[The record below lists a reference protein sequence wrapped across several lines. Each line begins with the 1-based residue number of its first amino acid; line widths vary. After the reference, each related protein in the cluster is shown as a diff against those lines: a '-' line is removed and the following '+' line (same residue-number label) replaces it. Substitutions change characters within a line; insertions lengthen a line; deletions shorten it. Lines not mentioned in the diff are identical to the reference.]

1 VDWLYLGSEGAS
13 GGILMMWD
21 RRVVEKM
28 DSAMGQYSISCKF
41 RNVLDQTDWA
51 FSGVYGPNINRER
64 DFMWEELAGVASWWG
79 VLWVVGGD
87 FNVVRF
93 PSERL
98 GMTHFTPAMHGFS
111 DFISSCGL
119 RDTQLEGGLF
129 TWLNN
134 RANVAMSRID
144 RFLYS
149 DEWDGLFPKIQQ
161 KRLPRILSDH
171 FPILLECGDF
181 SRGRR
186 PFRFENMWLKA
197 DGFNERVKEWW
208 DSYIFY
214 GTPSY
219 IMACKLKALKVD
231 LKKWNEEVFRNV
243 GVKKNKLMFE
253 LEELDAVADL
263 RQLTGEESQKKAQI
277 VVDLECTSL
286 LEEISWRQKSRALW
300 LREGDKNTKFFH
312 RLANSHRRYNS
323 ISSLSIN
330 GVLSSDS
337 ETISECITNFYTHL
351 FEEEECERPLLD
363 GLDFSMI
370 SGKDALWL
378 ERLFGEE
385 EVAGVVAGFNGDK
398 APGPDGFSMWF
409 FQSCWDILH
418 PDVMAVLHYFHG
430 LSSFEKSLNAT
441 FVSLIP
447 KKQPFWRLRILGLLV
462 WWVVFIKFWLKC

>member
-1 VDWLYLGSEGAS
+1 
-13 GGILMMWD
+13 
-21 RRVVEKM
+21 
-28 DSAMGQYSISCKF
+28 
-41 RNVLDQTDWA
+41 
-51 FSGVYGPNINRER
+51 
-64 DFMWEELAGVASWWG
+64 
-79 VLWVVGGD
+79 
-87 FNVVRF
+87 
-93 PSERL
+93 
-98 GMTHFTPAMHGFS
+98 
-111 DFISSCGL
+111 
-119 RDTQLEGGLF
+119 
-129 TWLNN
+129 
-134 RANVAMSRID
+134 MSRID

-197 DGFNERVKEWW
+197 DGFKERVKEWW

-231 LKKWNEEVFRNV
+231 LKKWNEEVFGNV
-243 GVKKNKLMFE
+243 GVKRNKLMSE

-277 VVDLECTSL
+277 VVDLERTSL

-337 ETISECITNFYTHL
+337 EAISECITNFYTHL

-370 SGKDALWL
+370 SGEDALWL
-378 ERLFGEE
+378 ERPFGEE

-398 APGPDGFSMWF
+398 APGPDGFSMGF
-409 FQSCWDILH
+409 F
-418 PDVMAVLHYFHG
+418 
-430 LSSFEKSLNAT
+430 K
-441 FVSLIP
+441 
-447 KKQPFWRLRILGLLV
+447 
-462 WWVVFIKFWLKC
+462 VVGIFFIRMLWQFFIISTG